1 MRTTPLQKGLN
12 PAMFLV
18 RNLFETKNL
27 KQTPTRSGFGEGLV
41 EAGKKDKNIVVLCC
55 DLTESTRAD
64 MFKKVF
70 PERFIQMGIAEQA
83 LASIGAGLS
92 MAGKVPFISSYAAF
106 SPGRNWEQIK
116 TTIALQNSNV
126 KIAGAHSGLSVGPDG
141 ATHQMLE
148 DIILTRAMPN
158 MTVEVP
164 CDAIETRKTAVA
176 GAKFVGPFYF
186 RFARSATPVF
196 TTEKTPFKLGRA
208 EVYRFGNDVTL
219 VAAGP
224 LLYEALLAAD
234 ALSKEHGIECRVIN
248 AHSIKPFDEKTL
260 IAAAKETG
268 AIVTIEEGQTH
279 GGLAGIVC
287 ETLALTTPVPVE
299 RVGAQNQYGESG
311 EPAQVLEAFGLTAPF
326 IALAVVRVLDRKHG
340 VAVSK
345 IPAHMQAAEERRI
358 MMRKQIFEEALSRA
372 PRKWGGT
379 KPDLQVRSN
388 KKR

>member
-1 MRTTPLQKGLN
+1 MSTKKIQKGLN
-12 PAMFLV
+12 PEMYLA
-18 RNLFETKNL
+18 RTLFDAKSL
-27 KQTPTRSGFGEGLV
+27 KQIPTRNGYGEGLI
-41 EAGKKDKNIVVLCC
+41 EAGRKDKNIVVLCC
-55 DLTESTRAD
+55 DLTESTRSE
-64 MFKKVF
+64 MFKKAF
-70 PERFIQMGIAEQA
+70 PDRFIQMGIAEQA
-83 LASIGAGLS
+83 LASIGAGMS

-126 KIAGAHSGLSVGPDG
+126 KIAGAHAGLSVGPDG

-148 DIILTRAMPN
+148 DIVITRAIPN

-164 CDAIETRKTAVA
+164 CDAIETRKTTVA
-176 GAKFVGPFYF
+176 GAKMVGPFYF
-186 RFARSATPVF
+186 RFARAASPVF

-208 EVYRFGNDVTL
+208 EVYRFGHDLTL

-248 AHSIKPFDEKTL
+248 AHSIKPFDEKT
-260 IAAAKETG
+260 IISAAKETG
-268 AIVTIEEGQTH
+268 AIVTIEEGQVN
-279 GGLAGIVC
+279 GGLAGAVC

-299 RVGAQNQYGESG
+299 RVGTQDQFGESG
-311 EPAQVLEAFGLTAPF
+311 EPNQVLEAFGLTAPF
-326 IALAVVRVLDRKHG
+326 IALAAVRVLDRKMG
-340 VAVSK
+340 KPVSK
-345 IPAHMQAAEERRI
+345 IPAHIQAAEERRT

-379 KPDLQVRSN
+379 KPNLKVRS
-388 KKR
+388 K

>member
-1 MRTTPLQKGLN
+1 MSTKKIQKGLN
-12 PAMFLV
+12 PEMYLA
-18 RNLFETKNL
+18 RTLFDAKSL
-27 KQTPTRSGFGEGLV
+27 KQIPTRNGYGDGLI

-55 DLTESTRAD
+55 DLTESTRSE
-64 MFKKVF
+64 MFKKAF
-70 PERFIQMGIAEQA
+70 PDRFIQMGIAEQA
-83 LASIGAGLS
+83 LASIGAGMS

-126 KIAGAHSGLSVGPDG
+126 KIAGAHAGLSVGPDG

-148 DIILTRAMPN
+148 DIVITRAIPN

-164 CDAIETRKTAVA
+164 CDAIETRKTTVT
-176 GAKFVGPFYF
+176 GAKMVGPFYF
-186 RFARSATPVF
+186 RFARAASPVF

-208 EVYRFGNDVTL
+208 EVYRFGHDLTL

-248 AHSIKPFDEKTL
+248 AHSIKPFDEKIIIT
-260 IAAAKETG
+260 AAKETG
-268 AIVTIEEGQTH
+268 AIVTIEEGQVG
-279 GGLAGIVC
+279 GGLAGVVC

-299 RVGAQNQYGESG
+299 RVGTQDQFGESG
-311 EPAQVLEAFGLTAPF
+311 EPNQVLEAFGLTASF
-326 IALAVVRVLDRKHG
+326 IALAAVRVLDRKMG
-340 VAVSK
+340 KPVSK
-345 IPAHMQAAEERRI
+345 IPAHIQAAEERRV

-379 KPDLQVRSN
+379 KPNLKVRT
-388 KKR
+388 R

>member
-1 MRTTPLQKGLN
+1 MSIKKIQKGLN
-12 PAMFLV
+12 PEMHLA
-18 RNLFETKNL
+18 RNLFDTKTL
-27 KQTPTRSGFGEGLV
+27 KQIPTRNGYGEGLV

-55 DLTESTRAD
+55 DLTESTRSEL
-64 MFKKVF
+64 FKKAF
-70 PERFIQMGIAEQA
+70 PDRFIQMGIAEQA
-83 LASIGAGLS
+83 LASIGAGMS

-126 KIAGAHSGLSVGPDG
+126 KIAGAHAGLSVGPDG

-148 DIILTRAMPN
+148 DIVITRAIPN

-164 CDAIETRKTAVA
+164 CDALETRKTTVA
-176 GAKFVGPFYF
+176 GAKMVGPFYF
-186 RFARSATPVF
+186 RFARAASPVF

-208 EVYRFGNDVTL
+208 EVYRFGNDLTL

-260 IAAAKETG
+260 ITAAKETG
-268 AIVTIEEGQTH
+268 AIVTIEEGQAH
-279 GGLAGIVC
+279 GGLAGVVC

-299 RVGAQNQYGESG
+299 SIGTQDQFGESG
-311 EPAQVLEAFGLTAPF
+311 EPNQVLEAFGLTSPF
-326 IALAVVRVLDRKHG
+326 IALAAIRVLDRKMG
-340 VAVSK
+340 KPVSK
-345 IPAHMQAAEERRI
+345 IPAHIQAAEERRM

-379 KPDLQVRSN
+379 KPNLKVRT
-388 KKR
+388 R

>member
-1 MRTTPLQKGLN
+1 MSIKKIQKGLN
-12 PAMFLV
+12 PEMYLA
-18 RNLFETKNL
+18 RNLFNTKEL
-27 KQTPTRSGFGEGLV
+27 KQIPTRNGYGEGLI
-41 EAGKKDKNIVVLCC
+41 EAGKKDINVVVLCC
-55 DLTESTRAD
+55 DLTESTRSE

-70 PERFIQMGIAEQA
+70 PNRFIQMGIAEQS
-83 LASIGAGLS
+83 LASIGAGMS
-92 MAGKVPFISSYAAF
+92 MTGKVPFISSYAAF

-126 KIAGAHSGLSVGPDG
+126 KIAGAHAGLSVGPDG

-148 DIILTRAMPN
+148 DIVITRAIPN

-164 CDAIETRKTAVA
+164 CDAIETRKTTVA
-176 GAKFVGPFYF
+176 GAKMVGPFYF
-186 RFARSATPVF
+186 RFARAASPVF
-196 TTEKTPFKLGRA
+196 TTEKTPFKLGHA
-208 EVYRFGNDVTL
+208 EVYRFGNDLTL

-248 AHSIKPFDEKTL
+248 AHSIKPFDEKTI

-268 AIVTIEEGQTH
+268 AIVTIEEGQVN
-279 GGLAGIVC
+279 GGLAGVVC

-299 RVGAQNQYGESG
+299 RVGTQDQFGESG
-311 EPAQVLEAFGLTAPF
+311 EPDQVLEAFGLTAPF
-326 IALAVVRVLDRKHG
+326 IALAAIRVLDRKMG
-340 VAVSK
+340 KPISK
-345 IPAHMQAAEERRI
+345 IPAHIQAAEERRI

-379 KPDLQVRSN
+379 KPNLKVRT
-388 KKR
+388 R

>member
-1 MRTTPLQKGLN
+1 MNTKQLKGLN
-12 PAMFLV
+12 PEMHLA
-18 RNLFETKNL
+18 RNLFDTKTL
-27 KQTPTRSGFGEGLV
+27 KQIPTRNGYGEGLV

-55 DLTESTRAD
+55 DLTESTRSEL
-64 MFKKVF
+64 FKKAF
-70 PERFIQMGIAEQA
+70 PDRFIQMGIAEQA
-83 LASIGAGLS
+83 LASIGAGMS
-92 MAGKVPFISSYAAF
+92 MAGKIPFISSYAAF

-126 KIAGAHSGLSVGPDG
+126 KIAGAHAGLSVGPDG

-148 DIILTRAMPN
+148 DIVITRAIPN

-164 CDAIETRKTAVA
+164 CDALETRKTTVA
-176 GAKFVGPFYF
+176 GAKMVGPFYF
-186 RFARSATPVF
+186 RFARAASPVF

-208 EVYRFGNDVTL
+208 EVYRFGNDLTL

-260 IAAAKETG
+260 ITAAKETG
-268 AIVTIEEGQTH
+268 AIVTIEEGQAH
-279 GGLAGIVC
+279 GGLAGVVC

-299 RVGAQNQYGESG
+299 SIGTQDQFGESG
-311 EPAQVLEAFGLTAPF
+311 EPNQVLEAFGLTSPF
-326 IALAVVRVLDRKHG
+326 IALAAIRVLDRKMG
-340 VAVSK
+340 KLVSK
-345 IPAHMQAAEERRI
+345 IPAHIQAAEERRM

-379 KPDLQVRSN
+379 KPNLKVRT
-388 KKR
+388 R

>member
-1 MRTTPLQKGLN
+1 MSIKKLQKGLN
-12 PAMFLV
+12 PEMYLA
-18 RNLFETKNL
+18 RNLYETKSL
-27 KQTPTRSGFGEGLV
+27 KQIPTRHGYGEGLV

-55 DLTESTRAD
+55 DLTESTRSEV
-64 MFKKVF
+64 FKKAF
-70 PERFIQMGIAEQA
+70 PDRFIQMGIAEQA
-83 LASIGAGLS
+83 LASIGAGMS
-92 MAGKVPFISSYAAF
+92 MTGKIPFISSYAAF

-126 KIAGAHSGLSVGPDG
+126 KIAGAHAGLSVGPDG

-148 DIILTRAMPN
+148 DIVITRAIPN

-164 CDAIETRKTAVA
+164 CDALETRKTTVT
-176 GAKFVGPFYF
+176 GAKMVGPFYF
-186 RFARSATPVF
+186 RFARAASPVF

-208 EVYRFGNDVTL
+208 EVYRFGNDLTL

-234 ALSKEHGIECRVIN
+234 TLSKEHGIECRVIN

-260 IAAAKETG
+260 VTAAKETG
-268 AIVTIEEGQTH
+268 AIVTIEEGQAH
-279 GGLAGIVC
+279 GGLAGVVC

-299 RVGAQNQYGESG
+299 SIGTQDQFGESG
-311 EPAQVLEAFGLTAPF
+311 EPNQVLEAFGLTSPF
-326 IALAVVRVLDRKHG
+326 IALAAIRVLDRKMG
-340 VAVSK
+340 KPVSK
-345 IPAHMQAAEERRI
+345 IPAHIQAAEERRM

-379 KPDLQVRSN
+379 KPNLKVRT
-388 KKR
+388 R

>member
-1 MRTTPLQKGLN
+1 MSTKKIQKGLN
-12 PAMFLV
+12 PEMYLA
-18 RNLFETKNL
+18 RTLFDAKSL
-27 KQTPTRSGFGEGLV
+27 KQIPTRNGYGEGLV

-55 DLTESTRAD
+55 DLTESTRSE
-64 MFKKVF
+64 MFKKAF
-70 PERFIQMGIAEQA
+70 PDRFIQMGIAEQA
-83 LASIGAGLS
+83 LASIGAGMS

-126 KIAGAHSGLSVGPDG
+126 KIAGAHAGLSVGPDG

-148 DIILTRAMPN
+148 DIVITRAIPN

-164 CDAIETRKTAVA
+164 CDAVETRKTTVA
-176 GAKFVGPFYF
+176 GAKMVGPFYF
-186 RFARSATPVF
+186 RFARAASPVF

-208 EVYRFGNDVTL
+208 EVYRFGHDLTL

-248 AHSIKPFDEKTL
+248 AHSIKPFDEKT
-260 IAAAKETG
+260 IINAAKETG
-268 AIVTIEEGQTH
+268 AIVTIEEGQVN
-279 GGLAGIVC
+279 GGLAGAVC

-299 RVGAQNQYGESG
+299 RVGTQDQFGESG
-311 EPAQVLEAFGLTAPF
+311 EPNQVLEAFGLTAPF
-326 IALAVVRVLDRKHG
+326 IALAAVRVLDRKMG
-340 VAVSK
+340 KPVSK
-345 IPAHMQAAEERRI
+345 IPAHIQAAEERRT

-379 KPDLQVRSN
+379 KPNLKVRS
-388 KKR
+388 R